1 MSFRLLS
8 ASLRAVRLRL
18 PIATL
23 AAGALLLAS
32 VASGQESNSDASTVT
47 YPASFFEQ
55 YEPFSVNDM
64 LSRIPGIT
72 TARGGNDGG
81 PGSSGGAN
89 RRGLGAGGDQIL
101 INGRRV
107 AGKENEGNSQL
118 SRIPANQVQY
128 IEIIRGTSGDLDVRG
143 GGQVINIV
151 LLEAESRSSIAAEVN
166 MDRYQGD
173 TSDPGGS
180 VSLTGQRGAF
190 NYLLSAEREP
200 RYMYRN
206 GFETSILSDYSDNDT
221 VVRKEYTNSAPMQV
235 SANIG
240 YDLTQ
245 NDRINFNALIGQS
258 DAPNKS
264 DRVITDLTV
273 SPNEISYEHDRVP
286 ATSDNWEIGGDYEH
300 TFTNGSRFKTL
311 FIVNDS
317 DSESTRESFDVLPAS
332 NEKYLYL
339 ANQSVNQERIV
350 RSSYSMGLTDSQDIE
365 FGVERAQTILDSQL
379 QLGVR
384 SSAGTPSASFGG
396 LVPISNTDARVE
408 ELRYESFIVH
418 NWQLNERMSLESTL
432 LFENSTIEQTG
443 DVSNERD
450 FDFIRPKIDYRF
462 DITPSVQLRAS
473 IEKDVAQ
480 LSFSDFTSSTASGDD
495 DQNALAGNP
504 DLRQEQSVRYEMN
517 LEYRLPQDAG
527 VFSTKLF
534 YHDLE
539 DVIDRVDV
547 STASTIASA
556 NGNIGDGE
564 RYGIAVDGSLRLGFL
579 GNPEMLVTSGVRLED
594 SSVTDPFLG
603 IERRL
608 RQHSRGNFRLGF
620 RHDIPARNMNYGFTF
635 MHGFPGALKVYDVDK
650 IEDYDSGDNLSL
662 FFEMVGFAGL
672 TYRFET
678 MNTLNAERCR
688 IRSRYTGGTIATGA
702 LDEIE
707 DSCSVTGVKYA
718 IKIRGTF

>member
-1 MSFRLLS
+1 MSFRILS
-8 ASLRAVRLRL
+8 ASLRAVRQRL
-18 PIATL
+18 PISTL

-32 VASGQESNSDASTVT
+32 VADAQEATGNESTVT

-64 LSRIPGIT
+64 LNRIPGIS
-72 TARGGNDGG
+72 TARGGNGGG

-118 SRIPANQVQY
+118 SRIPANQVDY

-173 TSDPGGS
+173 TLDPGGS
-180 VSLTGQRGAF
+180 ISLTGQRGAL
-190 NYLLSAEREP
+190 NYLLAAEREP
-200 RYMYRN
+200 RYQYRN
-206 GFETSILSDYSDNDT
+206 GFETSILGDYSPNDT

-240 YDLTQ
+240 YDLTP
-245 NDRINFNALIGQS
+245 NDRVNLNALYGIS
-258 DAPNKS
+258 DSPNKA
-264 DRVITDLTV
+264 DRIITDLTV
-273 SPNEISYEHDRVP
+273 SPSVKSYEHDRVP

-300 TFTNGSRFKTL
+300 SFANGNRFKTL
-311 FIVNDS
+311 FIVNETDS
-317 DSESTRESFDVLPAS
+317 DSTRESFDILPAG

-339 ANQSVNQERIV
+339 ANQRIEQERII
-350 RSSYSMGLTDSQDIE
+350 RSSYTMGLTDTQDIE
-365 FGVERAQTILDSQL
+365 FGIERAQTILDAQL
-379 QLGVR
+379 QQGIL
-384 SSAGTPSASFGG
+384 SATGTPSAAFGG
-396 LVPISNTDARVE
+396 LVPVGNTDARVE
-408 ELRYESFIVH
+408 EMRYETFIVH
-418 NWQLNERMSLESTL
+418 NWKLNDRMSLESTL

-443 DVSNERD
+443 DVRNKRD

-462 DITPSVQLRAS
+462 DITPSIQFRAS

-480 LSFSDFTSSTASGDD
+480 LSFADFTASTASGDD

-504 DLRQEQSVRYEMN
+504 DLRQEQSIRYEMN
-517 LEYRLPQDAG
+517 LEYRLPNDEG
-527 VFSTKLF
+527 VFSSQVF
-534 YHDLE
+534 YHELE
-539 DVIDRVDV
+539 DVIDRIDV
-547 STASTIASA
+547 STATTIASA

-564 RYGIAVDGSLRLGFL
+564 RYGLALDGSLRLGFL
-579 GNPEMLVTSGVRLED
+579 GNPEMLVTSGLRLED
-594 SSVTDPFLG
+594 SKVTDPFLG
-603 IERRL
+603 IDRRL
-608 RQHSRGNFRLGF
+608 RQNGRGRFSLGF
-620 RHDIPARNMNYGFTF
+620 RHDIPSRNMNYGFNF
-635 MHGFPGALKVYDVDK
+635 YHNFSGNNKLYDINK
-650 IEDYDSGDNLSL
+650 IEDYDAGDQLSL
-662 FFEMVGFAGL
+662 WFETIGFGGL

-678 MNTLNAERCR
+678 MNTLNTERCR
-688 IRSRYTGGTIATGA
+688 IRSRYVGGTIATGS